1 MKIRDIAK
9 LSGVSVSTVS
19 RVTNGYTNV
28 PKETYDKVMKVINE
42 HGYVPNESARMLT
55 GKKNKTLGLFIVELK
70 EKPTEDIILLSPWF
84 TSILAAIVNYTSN
97 FDYNI
102 LVTLVTKK
110 SSLKKM
116 KELFVNKTICG
127 GIFVGAEEVV
137 PEIEE
142 LDKLGYKLALLE
154 QKNENDMKS
163 NSIFVNSDNVQGAYE
178 ATKYL
183 IQNGHKKIVH
193 LSGNLKKLPTGERIE
208 GYKKAL
214 SDYEIPFDKNLLI
227 RGDFQ
232 QSIAYE
238 KISELLKN
246 STEFTAIFAGNDD
259 MALGAIN
266 AIKDFGKKIP
276 EDISIVGYDD
286 TMVAKLFNFSSVKAH
301 VEDLAELLVGNLI
314 KIVENPDKRPPSF
327 KINCE
332 LIVRNSVKKLNN

>member
-28 PKETYDKVMKVINE
+28 PKETYDKVMKIINE
-42 HGYVPNESARMLT
+42 YGYVPNESARMLT

-110 SSLKKM
+110 DNLKKM

-154 QKNENDMKS
+154 QNKEKNIKS

-183 IQNGHKKIVH
+183 IQMGHRNIVH

-214 SDYEIPFDKNLLI
+214 SDYEIPFDKGLLI
-227 RGDFQ
+227 KGDFQ

-238 KISELLKN
+238 KISLLLK
-246 STEFTAIFAGNDD
+246 TKKEFSAIFAANDD

-266 AIKDFGKKIP
+266 AIKDFGKKVP
-276 EDISIVGYDD
+276 EDISIIGYDD
-286 TMVAKLFNFSSVKAH
+286 TMIAKLFNFSSVKAH

-314 KIVENPDKRPPSF
+314 KAVEKPEKSSPSF

-332 LIVRNSVKKLNN
+332 LVVRNSVKNFSK